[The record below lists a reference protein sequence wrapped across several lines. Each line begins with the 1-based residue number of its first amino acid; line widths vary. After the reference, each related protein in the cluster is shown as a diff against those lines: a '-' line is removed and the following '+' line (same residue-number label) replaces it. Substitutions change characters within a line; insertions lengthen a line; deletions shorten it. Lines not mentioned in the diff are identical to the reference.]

1 MICDIKAQIGEQ
13 RALRRDAKGQGGTQA
28 AARAAETDR
37 NHGYRMGRQDV
48 NRSGDM
54 EVFTRV
60 VELGGFS
67 AAARALHMTPSAVS
81 KLIARLETRLGT
93 RLFNRSTRRLQ
104 LTPEGGAFHER
115 AMRVLADIDAAERE
129 AAAGAVPRGWL
140 RVNSSV
146 PIGTHYLLPVIPAF
160 LARYPEIR
168 LDLTLTDTVVDLL
181 EQRADVAVRAG
192 PLRDSRLVARKLGE
206 SQVHVVASPDYLAR
220 SAPLRTPADLLH
232 HNVMAFN
239 FDRQVQGWPFRDGS
253 GGVTHFHQTGNL
265 SLSDG
270 ETMRKLALQGVG
282 LARHARYHVDD
293 DLRAGRL
300 VTVLEDY
307 NAGEAEPVHAV
318 YVGQGGH
325 LPARV
330 RAFLDFL
337 VDNVHLP

>member
-1 MICDIKAQIGEQ
+1 
-13 RALRRDAKGQGGTQA
+13 
-28 AARAAETDR
+28 
-37 NHGYRMGRQDV
+37 MGRQDV

-54 EVFTRV
+54 EVFSRV

-81 KLIARLETRLGT
+81 KLIARLEARLGA

-104 LTPEGGAFHER
+104 LTPEGTAFHER
-115 AMRVLADIDAAERE
+115 AMRVLADIEAAERE
-129 AAAGAVPRGWL
+129 AAAGAVPRGLL

-146 PIGTHYLLPVIPAF
+146 PIGSHYLLPVIPAF
-160 LARYPEIR
+160 LAQYPEIR

-192 PLRDSRLVARKLGE
+192 PLRDSRLVARQLGE
-206 SQVHVVASPDYLAR
+206 SRMHVVAAPDYLAR
-220 SAPLRTPADLLH
+220 NGPLRTPADLIH

-239 FDRQVQGWPFRDGS
+239 FDRQVQGWPFLDGA
-253 GGVTHFHQTGNL
+253 GGITHYPQVGNMVV
-265 SLSDG
+265 SDG
-270 ETMRKLALQGVG
+270 EIMRKLAVQGLG
-282 LARHARYHVDD
+282 LARHSRYHVDD

-300 VTVLEDY
+300 VTVLDDY
-307 NAGEAEPVHAV
+307 NPGDLEPVHAV

-337 VDNVHLP
+337 VANVRLP

>member
-1 MICDIKAQIGEQ
+1 
-13 RALRRDAKGQGGTQA
+13 
-28 AARAAETDR
+28 
-37 NHGYRMGRQDV
+37 MGRQDV

-54 EVFTRV
+54 EVFVRV
-60 VELGGFS
+60 VEHGGFS

-81 KLIARLETRLGT
+81 KLIARLESRLGA

-104 LTPEGGAFHER
+104 LTPEGTSFHER
-115 AMRVLADIDAAERE
+115 ALRVLADIEAAERE
-129 AAAGAVPRGWL
+129 AAAGAVPRGLL

-146 PIGTHYLLPVIPAF
+146 PIGSLYLLPVIPAF
-160 LARYPEIR
+160 LAQYPEIR

-206 SQVHVVASPDYLAR
+206 SRLHVVASPEYLAR
-220 SAPLRTPADLLH
+220 NGPLRSPADLIH

-239 FDRQVQGWPFRDGS
+239 FDRQVQGWPFLDGA
-253 GGVTHFHQTGNL
+253 GGITHYPQIGNIVV
-265 SLSDG
+265 SDG
-270 ETMRKLALQGVG
+270 DTMRKLAIEGLG
-282 LARHARYHVDD
+282 LARHSRYHVDA

-307 NAGEAEPVHAV
+307 NPGDLEPVHAV

-337 VDNVHLP
+337 VANVHLP

>member
-1 MICDIKAQIGEQ
+1 
-13 RALRRDAKGQGGTQA
+13 
-28 AARAAETDR
+28 
-37 NHGYRMGRQDV
+37 MGRQDV

-54 EVFTRV
+54 EVFARV

-81 KLIARLETRLGT
+81 KLIARLESRLGA

-104 LTPEGGAFHER
+104 LTPEGTSFHER
-115 AMRVLADIDAAERE
+115 ALRVLADIEAAERE
-129 AAAGAVPRGWL
+129 AAAGAVPRGLL

-146 PIGTHYLLPVIPAF
+146 PIGSLYLLPVIPAF
-160 LARYPEIR
+160 LAKYPEIR

-206 SQVHVVASPDYLAR
+206 SRVHVVASPEYLAR
-220 SAPLRTPADLLH
+220 NGPLRSPADLIH

-239 FDRQVQGWPFRDGS
+239 FDRQVQGWPFLDGA
-253 GGVTHFHQTGNL
+253 GGITHYPQIGNMVV
-265 SLSDG
+265 SDG
-270 ETMRKLALQGVG
+270 DTMRKLAIEGLG
-282 LARHARYHVDD
+282 LARHSRYHVDA

-307 NAGEAEPVHAV
+307 NPGDLEPVHAV

-337 VDNVHLP
+337 VANVHLP

>member
-1 MICDIKAQIGEQ
+1 
-13 RALRRDAKGQGGTQA
+13 
-28 AARAAETDR
+28 
-37 NHGYRMGRQDV
+37 MGRQDV

-54 EVFTRV
+54 EVFVRV
-60 VELGGFS
+60 VAHGGFS

-81 KLIARLETRLGT
+81 KLIARLESRLGA

-104 LTPEGGAFHER
+104 LTPEGTSFHER
-115 AMRVLADIDAAERE
+115 ALRVLADIEAAERE
-129 AAAGAVPRGWL
+129 AAAGAVPRGLL

-146 PIGTHYLLPVIPAF
+146 PIGSLYLLPVIPAF
-160 LARYPEIR
+160 LAQYPEIR

-206 SQVHVVASPDYLAR
+206 SRLHVVASPEYLAR
-220 SAPLRTPADLLH
+220 NGPLRSPADLIH

-239 FDRQVQGWPFRDGS
+239 FDRQVQGWPFLDGA
-253 GGVTHFHQTGNL
+253 GGITHYPQIGNMAV
-265 SLSDG
+265 SDG
-270 ETMRKLALQGVG
+270 DTMRKLAIEGLG
-282 LARHARYHVDD
+282 LARHSRYHVDA

-307 NAGEAEPVHAV
+307 NPGDLEPVHAV

-337 VDNVHLP
+337 VANVHLP